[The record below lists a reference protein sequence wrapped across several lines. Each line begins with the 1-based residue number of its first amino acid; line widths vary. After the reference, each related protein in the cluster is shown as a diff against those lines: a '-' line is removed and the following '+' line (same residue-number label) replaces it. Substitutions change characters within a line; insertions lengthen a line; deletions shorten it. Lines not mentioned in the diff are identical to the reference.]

1 MLSGSPSVASAEF
14 VALLLADARLPTGA
28 HTQSAGLEPA
38 LRNGMRA
45 DQVPD
50 YLRARLRTVTEV
62 EAAAAVVARSVWLG
76 SEPAGRTAALA
87 SVDRA
92 WRVRTLS
99 DAIREAS
106 DLLGRGYLR
115 TASALWPLGLDP
127 SVPHSRAV
135 VIGAVG
141 AAAGLDATATARLIG
156 YEDVQTVVAATLKLA
171 PFDPVLAARW
181 VLAAGAEV
189 DAMAARVRE
198 FSTTQQIPAYS
209 APLTEQ
215 WAQGHRNEERRLY
228 RA

>member
-1 MLSGSPSVASAEF
+1 MTMPAVSADY

-50 YLRARLRTVTEV
+50 YLSARLRTVTEV
-62 EAAAAVVARSVWLG
+62 EAAAAVVARHCWLEVG
-76 SEPAGRTAALA
+76 AEHRADALA
-87 SVDRA
+87 AVDRA

-99 DAIREAS
+99 DAVRDAA
-106 DLLGRGYLR
+106 DQLGRGYLR
-115 TASALWPLGLDP
+115 TAAALWELGLDP
-127 SVPHSRAV
+127 RGRHSRAV

-141 AAAGLDATATARLIG
+141 AAAGLDAAATARLIG

-171 PFDPVLAARW
+171 PFDPVLATRW
-181 VLAAGAEV
+181 VLAAGSEV
-189 DAMAARVRE
+189 DRLADRVCG
-198 FSTTQQIPAYS
+198 FASTEQIPAYS
-209 APLTEQ
+209 APLLEQ
-215 WAQGHRNEERRLY
+215 WAQWHRTEERRLY